1 MTEFAEFVDKILNSP
16 WIAFLVAVWLL
27 VGMNKQNKEQIA
39 AMQESH
45 RDEMKGMQRVLEKLN
60 TSIRELLD
68 EWRKV

>member
-1 MTEFAEFVDKILNSP
+1 MNDFAEFVDKILNSP

-27 VGMNKQNKEQIA
+27 VNMNKQNKEQIA

-45 RDEMKGMQRVLEKLN
+45 REEMKGMQRVLEKLN

>member
-60 TSIRELLD
+60 TSIQELLD

>member
-27 VGMNKQNKEQIA
+27 VNMNKQNKEQIA

-60 TSIRELLD
+60 TSIRELLE

>member
-1 MTEFAEFVDKILNSP
+1 MTDFAEFVDKILNSP

-27 VGMNKQNKEQIA
+27 VNMNKQNKEQIA

>member
-27 VGMNKQNKEQIA
+27 VNMNKQNKEQIA

-45 RDEMKGMQRVLEKLN
+45 RDEMRGMQRVLEKLN

>member
-27 VGMNKQNKEQIA
+27 VNMNKQNKEQIA

-45 RDEMKGMQRVLEKLN
+45 REEMKGMQRVLEKLN

>member
-1 MTEFAEFVDKILNSP
+1 MTDFAEFVDKILNSP

-27 VGMNKQNKEQIA
+27 VNMNKQNKEQIA

-45 RDEMKGMQRVLEKLN
+45 REEMKGMQRVLEKLN